1 MKMIVRDCLPYGRE
15 NAVSGKVLSV
25 ALGLPGVRELQRQ
38 IAREREAGAVILSD
52 QHRGGYYLS
61 DDPEE
66 LQQFVQTMNAKAR
79 NTARA
84 AQSAQRALS
93 AATGQ
98 ISIDQWYEEQ
108 EK

>member
-1 MKMIVRDCLPYGRE
+1 MKMIVLDSLPHGRE
-15 NAVSGKVLSV
+15 NAVSGEVLCA
-25 ALGLPGVRELQRQ
+25 ALGFPGVRELQRQ

-52 QHRGGYYLS
+52 THRGGYYLS
-61 DDPEE
+61 NDPEE
-66 LQQFVQTMNAKAR
+66 LRQFVQTMNAKAR

-98 ISIDQWYEEQ
+98 ISIEQWYEEQ